1 MSGIELIVQERNKQ
15 LQHGYTA
22 DHDKKYDDGALLV
35 LAEFLMKGEDDA
47 EKDNLGHELVSSMGF
62 EQEYIAKLWKLPRKR
77 QLTIAA
83 ALIAAEIDREDIETV
98 EVSDTIKPYV
108 DVVYSHDFEGIG
120 VGNYR
125 SKDMKV
131 TVCDDSDEVYALF
144 KSPKHPNGVRCDTPE
159 QLNNH
164 IAAHLVNIAN
174 GQ

>member
-83 ALIAAEIDREDIETV
+83 ALIAAEIDR
-98 EVSDTIKPYV
+98 
-108 DVVYSHDFEGIG
+108 
-120 VGNYR
+120 
-125 SKDMKV
+125 
-131 TVCDDSDEVYALF
+131 DDESI
-144 KSPKHPNGVRCDTPE
+144 PKHEVVLDGKYHVLWSCTGNGITE
-159 QLNNH
+159 LSNNMTD
-164 IAAHLVNIAN
+164 NIISQIQK
-174 GQ
+174 GQYDGVDGDLIWQCQKID